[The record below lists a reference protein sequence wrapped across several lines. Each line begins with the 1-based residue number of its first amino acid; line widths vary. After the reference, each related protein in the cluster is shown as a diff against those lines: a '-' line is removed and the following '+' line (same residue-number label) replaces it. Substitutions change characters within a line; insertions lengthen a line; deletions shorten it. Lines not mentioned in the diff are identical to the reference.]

1 MPPRESYGMRNSGR
15 VDNHFLLKG
24 IMRCRILAGS
34 RFTFVSRNETGN
46 QRSMNMR
53 MKGYNDYRPEII
65 GMDWT
70 PGNLILVASRSWS
83 GKSQYVLGNCI
94 VAGTKEEIPVAYFLP
109 EGDSMR
115 IRRALLR
122 LQAGPQAFDS
132 GQIKTESIK
141 ELPLFFDDT
150 PDMTIAHI
158 VDRLFHLA
166 ETKEIGM
173 AVIDGLQYLNT
184 SQLDGGTKERELNSV
199 LRILKAM
206 AEALGIVIIVKSSL
220 SDYNYQQN
228 ELPTIRDILDVTE
241 AKSFCDQIILFHPVD
256 ILKDF
261 YKMVIPFGHP
271 SFKDDGLEMVLN
283 LVLDKETG
291 YFKKAESLYREVDPQ
306 APETPMYEWYRDTKY
321 DDWYF
326 EFLDSEGM
334 GWKIT
339 ISPSAESENNE
350 YDIDADNWAGDHI
363 NIALEEPGEDMEK
376 MKAFALREARR
387 RFPEVDIPE
396 KG

>member
-1 MPPRESYGMRNSGR
+1 MSKR
-15 VDNHFLLKG
+15 VF
-24 IMRCRILAGS
+24 
-34 RFTFVSRNETGN
+34 
-46 QRSMNMR
+46 
-53 MKGYNDYRPEII
+53 NDYHPEII
-65 GMDWT
+65 GLDWA
-70 PGNLILVASRSWS
+70 PGNLILVASRSWG
-83 GKSQYVLGNCI
+83 GKNQYVLGNCI

-109 EGDSMR
+109 DGDSMR

-122 LQAGPQAFDS
+122 MQVGPQAFDS
-132 GQIKTESIK
+132 GQIKTENIK

-150 PDMTIAHI
+150 PDMKISYI

-173 AVIDGLQYLNT
+173 AVIDGLQHLNT
-184 SQLDGGTKERELNSV
+184 SQLNGGTRERELNSV

-220 SDYNYQQN
+220 SDYNFPQN

-241 AKSFCDQIILFHPVD
+241 AKSFCDQIILFHQVD
-256 ILKDF
+256 FLKDC
-261 YKMVIPFGHP
+261 YKMILPSGHP
-271 SFKDDGLEMVLN
+271 FFKDDGREMVLN
-283 LVLDKETG
+283 LVLDKELG
-291 YFKKAESLYREVDPQ
+291 YFKKAESLYREDDSQVT
-306 APETPMYEWYRDTKY
+306 ETPMYEWYRDTKK

-339 ISPSAESENNE
+339 ISPSTESENNE

-363 NIALEEPGEDMEK
+363 NIALEEPGDDMEK
-376 MKAFALREARR
+376 LKAFALREARR
-387 RFPEVDIPE
+387 RFPAVEIPE
-396 KG
+396 KF

>member
-1 MPPRESYGMRNSGR
+1 MSKKKY
-15 VDNHFLLKG
+15 
-24 IMRCRILAGS
+24 I
-34 RFTFVSRNETGN
+34 
-46 QRSMNMR
+46 
-53 MKGYNDYRPEII
+53 DYRPEIV
-65 GMDWT
+65 GLDWA

-83 GKSQYVLGNCI
+83 GKNRYVLGNCI

-109 EGDSMR
+109 DDDSML

-122 LQAGPQAFDS
+122 TQVGPQAFDS
-132 GQIKTESIK
+132 GQIMTGKLK

-150 PDMTIAHI
+150 PNMTISYI
-158 VDRLFHLA
+158 VNRLFHLA

-173 AVIDGLQYLNT
+173 AVIDGLQDINT
-184 SQLDGGTKERELNSV
+184 SQLDCGTRERELNSV

-206 AEALGIVIIVKSSL
+206 AEALGIVIIVTSSL
-220 SDYNYQQN
+220 SDYNFPQN
-228 ELPTIRDILDVTE
+228 ELPAIRDILDVTE
-241 AKSFCDQIILFHPVD
+241 ATSFCDQIILFHMVD
-256 ILKDF
+256 FLEDFHKMIL
-261 YKMVIPFGHP
+261 PFGHP
-271 SFKDDGLEMVLN
+271 FFKDDGREMVIN
-283 LVLDKETG
+283 LVLDKELG

-339 ISPSAESENNE
+339 ISPSAESEKNE
-350 YDIDADNWAGDHI
+350 YDIDVDNWAGDHI
-363 NIALEEPGEDMEK
+363 NIAMEEPGEDMEK
-376 MKAFALREARR
+376 LKAFALREARR
-387 RFPEVDIPE
+387 RFPAVDIPE